1 MKRIFSIIFCIIIM
15 ISSLTMLSSAEK
27 NNKNVSV
34 KSKSYV
40 LMDVS
45 QKKLLLGSN
54 EHERLYPASVTK
66 IMTLLLVIE
75 NVDCGKINLTDN
87 VTASTVAAGKG
98 GSQIWLKEGETMTV
112 DELLRAS
119 AIGSAND
126 ACTALAEYIAGSEE
140 GFVKLMN
147 ERAKELGMNDT
158 HFENCTGLDD
168 DTTEHLTSA
177 YDIAL
182 MSCEL
187 LKHERIMNYTTVWM
201 DQLRSG
207 ATELVNTNKLVRF
220 YKGTTGLKTGT
231 TSKAGH
237 CVSASAMRNGLHL
250 VAVVLGAENSTD
262 RFEGAKSLLNWGFA
276 NYETVTPK
284 VDEKLITDVTVLRG
298 VENKI
303 TPKLETILPMTLES
317 GKGTK
322 LEPKIDLAVNVEA
335 PVEEGQMLGS
345 VSFFI
350 GEEKV
355 ASYSLTAPFA
365 VRKMTLTDM
374 MKRLLSSL
382 CFRCENGD
390 MNGDETA
397 TSQTQSVKPTDE
409 SEKGTD
415 LTRGTAESNTTK
427 LN

>member
-1 MKRIFSIIFCIIIM
+1 MKRIFSVIFCIIIT
-15 ISSLTMLSSAEK
+15 ISSISLISYAQNESEK
-27 NNKNVSV
+27 VTVNAKA
-34 KSKSYV
+34 YA

-45 QKKLLLGSN
+45 QKKVLLGKN

-75 NVDCGKINLTDN
+75 SIDSGKINLTDN

-112 DELLRAS
+112 DELLRAA

-126 ACTALAEYIAGSEE
+126 ASTALAEYIGGSEE
-140 GFVKLMN
+140 GFVRMMN
-147 ERAKELGMNDT
+147 DRAAELGMNDT

-168 DTTEHLTSA
+168 DTTDHLTSA

-187 LKHERIMNYTTVWM
+187 LKHERIQNYTTVWM

-250 VAVVLGAENSTD
+250 VAVVLGAENSSD
-262 RFEGAKSLLNWGFA
+262 RFEGAKALLNWGFA
-276 NYETVTPK
+276 NFENVTPK
-284 VDEKLITDVTVLRG
+284 VEPGLITDVTVLKG
-298 VENKI
+298 IENRI
-303 TPKLETILPMTLES
+303 TPKLEMIKPMTLES
-317 GKGTK
+317 GKGAR
-322 LEPKIDLAVNVEA
+322 LETKIDLAVNVEA
-335 PVEEGQMLGS
+335 PVEEGQLLGS
-345 VSFFI
+345 VGFFV
-350 GEEKV
+350 GDEKV
-355 ASYSLTAPFA
+355 AQYSLTAPYA

-374 MKRLLSSL
+374 LKRLFSALSVKHNDDEDVEDDTS
-382 CFRCENGD
+382 ENTTVTSE
-390 MNGDETA
+390 NLQEN
-397 TSQTQSVKPTDE
+397 TSQDIKTETGMPK
-409 SEKGTD
+409 
-415 LTRGTAESNTTK
+415 
-427 LN
+427 

>member
-1 MKRIFSIIFCIIIM
+1 MRRIFSIIVCIIVM
-15 ISSLTMLSSAEK
+15 ITPLTVISSAEK
-27 NNKNVSV
+27 DDKKVSV

-45 QKKLLLGSN
+45 GKTMLLGNN

-66 IMTLLLVIE
+66 IMTLLLVTESID
-75 NVDCGKINLTDN
+75 NGKINLTDN
-87 VTASTVAAGKG
+87 VTASRTAAGKG

-140 GFVKLMN
+140 GFVNLMN
-147 ERAKELGMNDT
+147 ERAKDLGMNDT

-168 DTTEHLTSA
+168 DTTDHLTSA

-250 VAVVLGAENSTD
+250 VAVVLGAENSSD

-276 NYETVTPK
+276 NYETVTPN
-284 VDEKLITDVTVLRG
+284 VDEKLITDVTILRG
-298 VENKI
+298 IDNRI
-303 TPKLETILPMTLES
+303 TPEHESILPMTLES

-322 LEPKIDLAVNVEA
+322 IETKIDLAVNVEA
-335 PVEEGQMLGS
+335 PVEKGQRLGTI
-345 VSFFI
+345 SFFI
-350 GEEKV
+350 GDEKI
-355 ASYSLTAPFA
+355 ADYALTAPYA
-365 VRKMTLTDM
+365 VRKMTLVDM
-374 MKRLLSSL
+374 LKRLLSSL
-382 CFRCENGD
+382 STRFS
-390 MNGDETA
+390 DETNNFDSM
-397 TSQTQSVKPTDE
+397 TGKSHDE
-409 SEKGTD
+409 SEI
-415 LTRGTAESNTTK
+415 RG
-427 LN
+427 

>member
-1 MKRIFSIIFCIIIM
+1 MKRIFSIIFCIIVM
-15 ISSLTMLSSAEK
+15 ISSLTVVSFAEK
-27 NNKNVSV
+27 GEEKVTV
-34 KSKSYV
+34 KSKSYA

-45 QKKLLLGSN
+45 QRKLLLGKN

-75 NVDCGKINLTDN
+75 SIDNGKINLTDN
-87 VTASTVAAGKG
+87 VTASTAAAGKG

-140 GFVKLMN
+140 GFVRMMN
-147 ERAKELGMNDT
+147 DRAAELGMKDT

-168 DTTEHLTSA
+168 DTTDHMTTA

-201 DQLRSG
+201 DKLRDG

-284 VDEKLITDVTVLRG
+284 VEEGLITDVTVLKG
-298 VENKI
+298 IYNKI
-303 TPKLETILPMTLES
+303 TPELETILPMTLES
-317 GKGTK
+317 GKRAK
-322 LEPKIDLAVNVEA
+322 LETKIDLAVNVEA
-335 PVEEGQMLGS
+335 PVEKGQLLGT
-345 VSFFI
+345 VSFMI
-350 GEEKV
+350 GDEKV
-355 ASYSLTAPFA
+355 ASYSLTAPCA
-365 VRKMTLTDM
+365 VRKITLFDV
-374 MKRLLSSL
+374 MKRLIASLSI
-382 CFRCENGD
+382 RCTVEEPNDIKPEEKQTDISVAEN
-390 MNGDETA
+390 ETTGETTTA
-397 TSQTQSVKPTDE
+397 DNPTK
-409 SEKGTD
+409 EK
-415 LTRGTAESNTTK
+415 AH
-427 LN
+427 

>member
-1 MKRIFSIIFCIIIM
+1 MKRIFSVIFCIIIT
-15 ISSLTMLSSAEK
+15 ISSISLISFAQNESEK
-27 NNKNVSV
+27 VTVNAKA
-34 KSKSYV
+34 YA

-45 QKKLLLGSN
+45 QKKVLLGKN

-75 NVDCGKINLTDN
+75 SIDSGKINLTDN

-112 DELLRAS
+112 DELLRAA

-126 ACTALAEYIAGSEE
+126 ASTALAEYIGGSEE
-140 GFVKLMN
+140 GFVRMMN
-147 ERAKELGMNDT
+147 DRAAELGMNDT

-168 DTTEHLTSA
+168 ETTDHLTSA

-187 LKHERIMNYTTVWM
+187 LKHERIQNYTTVWM

-250 VAVVLGAENSTD
+250 VAVVLGAENSSD
-262 RFEGAKSLLNWGFA
+262 RFEGAKALLNWGFA
-276 NYETVTPK
+276 NFENVTPK
-284 VDEKLITDVTVLRG
+284 VEPGLITDVTVLKG
-298 VENKI
+298 IENRI
-303 TPKLETILPMTLES
+303 TPKLEMIKPMTLES
-317 GKGTK
+317 GKGAR
-322 LEPKIDLAVNVEA
+322 LETKIDLAVNVEA
-335 PVEEGQMLGS
+335 PVEEGQLLGS
-345 VSFFI
+345 VGFFV
-350 GEEKV
+350 GDDKV
-355 ASYSLTAPFA
+355 AQYSLTAPYA

-374 MKRLLSSL
+374 LKRLFSALSVKHNDDEDVEDDTS
-382 CFRCENGD
+382 ENTTVTSE
-390 MNGDETA
+390 NLQEN
-397 TSQTQSVKPTDE
+397 TSQDIKTET
-409 SEKGTD
+409 GM
-415 LTRGTAESNTTK
+415 TK
-427 LN
+427 

>member
-1 MKRIFSIIFCIIIM
+1 MASF
-15 ISSLTMLSSAEK
+15 AEK
-27 NNKNVSV
+27 GEEKVAV
-34 KSKSYV
+34 KSKSYA

-45 QKKLLLGSN
+45 QGKLLLGKN

-75 NVDCGKINLTDN
+75 SIDSGKINLTDN
-87 VTASTVAAGKG
+87 VTASTAAAGKG
-98 GSQIWLKEGETMTV
+98 GSQIWLKEGETMKV

-140 GFVKLMN
+140 GFVKMMN
-147 ERAKELGMNDT
+147 DRANELGMNDT

-168 DTTEHLTSA
+168 DTTNHLTTA

-201 DQLRSG
+201 DKLRDG

-250 VAVVLGAENSTD
+250 VAVVLGAENSSD
-262 RFEGAKSLLNWGFA
+262 RFEDAKALLNWGFA

-284 VDEKLITDVTVLRG
+284 VEEGLITDVTVLKG
-298 VENKI
+298 ISDKI
-303 TPKLETILPMTLES
+303 TPTLETIRPMTLES
-317 GKGTK
+317 GKSSK
-322 LEPKIDLAVNVEA
+322 LETKIDLAVNVEA
-335 PVEEGQMLGS
+335 PVEKGQLLGT

-355 ASYSLTAPFA
+355 ASYSLTAPCA
-365 VRKMTLTDM
+365 VRKITLLDV
-374 MKRLLSSL
+374 MKRLISSL
-382 CFRCENGD
+382 SVRCESEEPSDVKGGEEETD
-390 MNGDETA
+390 IAADE
-397 TSQTQSVKPTDE
+397 KE
-409 SEKGTD
+409 
-415 LTRGTAESNTTK
+415 TTEPSAK
-427 LN
+427 KAH